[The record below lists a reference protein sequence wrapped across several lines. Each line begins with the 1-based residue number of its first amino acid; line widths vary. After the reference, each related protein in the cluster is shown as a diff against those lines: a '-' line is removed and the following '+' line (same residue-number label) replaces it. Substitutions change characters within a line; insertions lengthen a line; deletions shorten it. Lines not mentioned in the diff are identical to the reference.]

1 MTMLLDLSLAEL
13 KQQIEEMG
21 EKGFRAGQIY
31 AWLTAC
37 VPFEQMSNL
46 SKPLREK
53 LRERFSEGYPEIA
66 QKLCSKDG
74 TRKYLLRLA
83 DESVV
88 ECVLMNY
95 EYGRTLCIS
104 TQVGCAMGCAFCA
117 STKGGLRRNLSA
129 GEILGQLL
137 AACVGTAAFSAL
149 FGVPKK
155 YWLDC
160 GICGAVGWGVYLAVM
175 AVYQT
180 PIIGTFA
187 ASAVLTM
194 LSRCLAIQRKA
205 PTILF
210 LVCGIFPLVPGAAI
224 YYTAYNF
231 FMRQEA
237 LALQYGM
244 DTIKMAIAIGLG
256 IGAAYSLPG
265 HLFGWKREIEVWE
278 PGKEGKK

>member
-1 MTMLLDLSLAEL
+1 MEMT
-13 KQQIEEMG
+13 
-21 EKGFRAGQIY
+21 
-31 AWLTAC
+31 
-37 VPFEQMSNL
+37 
-46 SKPLREK
+46 
-53 LRERFSEGYPEIA
+53 
-66 QKLCSKDG
+66 
-74 TRKYLLRLA
+74 
-83 DESVV
+83 
-88 ECVLMNY
+88 
-95 EYGRTLCIS
+95 
-104 TQVGCAMGCAFCA
+104 
-117 STKGGLRRNLSA
+117 

-175 AVYQT
+175 AAYQT

-224 YYTAYNF
+224 NQAGDRNRAGDRSGIFASGTSVW
-231 FMRQEA
+231 MEA
-237 LALQYGM
+237 G
-244 DTIKMAIAIGLG
+244 DRGVGT
-256 IGAAYSLPG
+256 
-265 HLFGWKREIEVWE
+265 WE
-278 PGKEGKK
+278 RR

>member
-1 MTMLLDLSLAEL
+1 M
-13 KQQIEEMG
+13 EM
-21 EKGFRAGQIY
+21 
-31 AWLTAC
+31 
-37 VPFEQMSNL
+37 
-46 SKPLREK
+46 
-53 LRERFSEGYPEIA
+53 
-66 QKLCSKDG
+66 
-74 TRKYLLRLA
+74 
-83 DESVV
+83 
-88 ECVLMNY
+88 
-95 EYGRTLCIS
+95 
-104 TQVGCAMGCAFCA
+104 
-117 STKGGLRRNLSA
+117 A

-175 AVYQT
+175 AAYQT

-231 FMRQEA
+231 FMGQEA
-237 LALQYGM
+237 LALQYG
-244 DTIKMAIAIGLG
+244 DRNRAGDRSG
-256 IGAAYSLPG
+256 IFASGTS
-265 HLFGWKREIEVWE
+265 VWME
-278 PGKEGKK
+278 AGDRGVGTWERR

>member
-1 MTMLLDLSLAEL
+1 MKEIVRASIEDCSQIERFRLVTRLGNAILSNGGEVFRAEQAMEYAARALRLEAFNAYVIANGIFSNVVIDGRFYSSRICYVPLAPTILCRVDALNDLSRKIAAGKCGPYEMRMRLE
-13 KQQIEEMG
+13 QIEHM
-21 EKGFRAGQIY
+21 K
-31 AWLTAC
+31 
-37 VPFEQMSNL
+37 
-46 SKPLREK
+46 
-53 LRERFSEGYPEIA
+53 
-66 QKLCSKDG
+66 
-74 TRKYLLRLA
+74 
-83 DESVV
+83 
-88 ECVLMNY
+88 VL
-95 EYGRTLCIS
+95 
-104 TQVGCAMGCAFCA
+104 
-117 STKGGLRRNLSA
+117 
-129 GEILGQLL
+129 EILGKVL

-175 AVYQT
+175 AAYQT

-231 FMRQEA
+231 FMGQEA

>member
-1 MTMLLDLSLAEL
+1 M
-13 KQQIEEMG
+13 EM
-21 EKGFRAGQIY
+21 
-31 AWLTAC
+31 
-37 VPFEQMSNL
+37 
-46 SKPLREK
+46 
-53 LRERFSEGYPEIA
+53 
-66 QKLCSKDG
+66 
-74 TRKYLLRLA
+74 
-83 DESVV
+83 
-88 ECVLMNY
+88 
-95 EYGRTLCIS
+95 
-104 TQVGCAMGCAFCA
+104 
-117 STKGGLRRNLSA
+117 A

-160 GICGAVGWGVYLAVM
+160 GICGAVGWGVYLVVM
-175 AVYQT
+175 AAYQT

-231 FMRQEA
+231 FMGQEA
-237 LALQYGM
+237 LALQYP
-244 DTIKMAIAIGLG
+244 
-256 IGAAYSLPG
+256 S
-265 HLFGWKREIEVWE
+265 
-278 PGKEGKK
+278 

>member
-1 MTMLLDLSLAEL
+1 M
-13 KQQIEEMG
+13 EM
-21 EKGFRAGQIY
+21 
-31 AWLTAC
+31 
-37 VPFEQMSNL
+37 V
-46 SKPLREK
+46 
-53 LRERFSEGYPEIA
+53 
-66 QKLCSKDG
+66 
-74 TRKYLLRLA
+74 
-83 DESVV
+83 
-88 ECVLMNY
+88 
-95 EYGRTLCIS
+95 
-104 TQVGCAMGCAFCA
+104 
-117 STKGGLRRNLSA
+117 

-175 AVYQT
+175 AAYQT

-194 LSRCLAIQRKA
+194 LSRCLAVQRKA

-231 FMRQEA
+231 FMGQEA

-244 DTIKMAIAIGLG
+244 DTIKMAVAIGLG
-256 IGAAYSLPG
+256 IGAAYSIPG
-265 HLFGWKREIEVWE
+265 HLFGWKWEIEVWE

>member
-1 MTMLLDLSLAEL
+1 M
-13 KQQIEEMG
+13 EM
-21 EKGFRAGQIY
+21 
-31 AWLTAC
+31 
-37 VPFEQMSNL
+37 
-46 SKPLREK
+46 
-53 LRERFSEGYPEIA
+53 
-66 QKLCSKDG
+66 
-74 TRKYLLRLA
+74 
-83 DESVV
+83 
-88 ECVLMNY
+88 
-95 EYGRTLCIS
+95 
-104 TQVGCAMGCAFCA
+104 
-117 STKGGLRRNLSA
+117 A

-175 AVYQT
+175 AAYQM

-231 FMRQEA
+231 FMGQEA

-265 HLFGWKREIEVWE
+265 HLFGWKWEIEVWE
-278 PGKEGKK
+278 PEKEGKK